1 MLNAIKKIPAV
12 KRLRKTML
20 FSRLRQRLPMREALY
35 TDDRGLIEDA
45 EAVRIDWPAHVAK
58 PRVGI
63 VRDLEEFPRW
73 TKYRRFLETNGF
85 DYDYLDIHAHD
96 WIDRARSFD
105 VVVGLVSN
113 EISYLEEIRVKY
125 HLLERYLGKAC
136 YPSAEQT
143 LLYENKCLEA
153 YISDV
158 CDLPFAKTHI
168 SHSQEDALALVE
180 SMRYPLVSK
189 VNHSSGSMGVELVR
203 TPQKARR
210 IVRKAFARNGRSIH
224 VPWLRQKNYVYFQ
237 EFVPNDGYDIRVILA
252 GNRAFGYYRKV
263 LGGDFRASGM
273 DKVEKRAL
281 PEDAIRTAWKAR
293 QCLPG
298 PHLVVDMVR
307 GLDGRS
313 VIIEFSIVCQMQ
325 TPEQL
330 VVDGVPGSYIIGD
343 DGDIRFEKGRY
354 WVHELALR
362 EFLLNDYLPRV
373 SGIPPKARPVT
384 GL

>member
-1 MLNAIKKIPAV
+1 MP
-12 KRLRKTML
+12 
-20 FSRLRQRLPMREALY
+20 EAQY
-35 TDDRGLIEDA
+35 IDDRGLIEDA
-45 EAVRIDWPAHVAK
+45 EVVRIDWPANVAK

-63 VRDLEEFPRW
+63 VRDLEKFPRW

-85 DYDYLDIHAHD
+85 AYDSFDIHSHD

-105 VVVGLVSN
+105 LVIGLVSN

-125 HLLERYLGKAC
+125 HFLENYLGKAC

-143 LLYENKCLEA
+143 LLYDNKCLEA
-153 YISDV
+153 YISDA

-168 SHSQEDALALVE
+168 SHSHEDALALVE
-180 SMRYPLVSK
+180 GLRYPLVSK

-210 IVRKAFARNGRSIH
+210 IVRKAFSRNGRSIY

-237 EFVPNDGYDIRVILA
+237 EFIPNDGYDIRVIVV

-263 LGGDFRASGM
+263 LGGDFGRRGWTRSKSGRSPRRPSGSPGGPCNASAAP
-273 DKVEKRAL
+273 RSWSTWS
-281 PEDAIRTAWKAR
+281 TAWTAAMRSSNSPSSAR
-293 QCLPG
+293 
-298 PHLVVDMVR
+298 
-307 GLDGRS
+307 S
-313 VIIEFSIVCQMQ
+313 E

-330 VVDGVPGSYIIGD
+330 LVDGVPGVYIIED
-343 DGDIRFEKGRY
+343 DGDIRFEKGHY

-362 EFLLNDYLPRV
+362 EFLLDDYLPRA
-373 SGIPPKARPVT
+373 SGAPAKAPALCRP
-384 GL
+384 